1 MTTPSGLRDVW
12 LSGAAALEM
21 AKIDDARFEAEVLLR
36 HATGLSR
43 AQLYASLTDVID
55 PTARQRFES
64 AIAER
69 TTRTPLAYITGTRE
83 FYRLEFPSH
92 P

>member
-1 MTTPSGLRDVW
+1 MTTPSVLRDIW

-21 AKIDDARFEAEVLLR
+21 AKIDDSRFEAEVLLR

-55 PTARQRFES
+55 STARQRFES
-64 AIAER
+64 RHRR
-69 TTRTPLAYITGTRE
+69 THDANASRVHHGNSRVLPARIS
-83 FYRLEFPSH
+83 SH